1 MSTDIGEQEIEDLR
15 IKSKEVDALRKN
27 VEELERKLAQQRV
40 WRENADVKVHQL
52 VEENAKLQGR
62 LLELRLESSE
72 ASADFRFMLR
82 HSKFLESELRRVKS
96 HMRARK
102 RAREDTA
109 IATRE
114 DIFLSSSDHSG
125 SDGEVRTLSAPTTIT
140 APGIRTPIEHRLS
153 PSADPDH
160 PRRTGIYRKKP
171 EAIVWY
177 SLSASGV
184 YTRRHATFE
193 YQIDYMYSV
202 PVIIR
207 TQSQRQCASECM
219 Q

>member
-15 IKSKEVDALRKN
+15 IRSKEVDALRKK
-27 VEELERKLAQQRV
+27 VEELERKLAKQRV

-114 DIFLSSSDHSG
+114 DIFSSSSDHSG
-125 SDGEVRTLSAPTTIT
+125 SDGEVCTLSAPTTIA
-140 APGIRTPIEHRLS
+140 APGIRTPIERGNIDSAPARIRITPEEQGSIDVAPLAMRSGS
-153 PSADPDH
+153 PKGPA
-160 PRRTGIYRKKP
+160 PR
-171 EAIVWY
+171 AILPRE
-177 SLSASGV
+177 STAC
-184 YTRRHATFE
+184 TRF
-193 YQIDYMYSV
+193 Q
-202 PVIIR
+202 
-207 TQSQRQCASECM
+207 
-219 Q
+219 

>member
-1 MSTDIGEQEIEDLR
+1 MLDIGDIGEQAIEDLR
-15 IKSKEVDALRKN
+15 IRSKEVDELRKK

-62 LLELRLESSE
+62 LMKVRLESSE

-96 HMRARK
+96 HMRKRK
-102 RAREDTA
+102 RAREDATMEDF
-109 IATRE
+109 TRE
-114 DIFLSSSDHSG
+114 DIISSSSNHSG
-125 SDGEVRTLSAPTTIT
+125 SDGEVRTLSAPTTT
-140 APGIRTPIEHRLS
+140 AAPGIRTPIERGNIDSAPGRIRITPEEQGSIDEAPLAMRSGS
-153 PSADPDH
+153 PKGPA
-160 PRRTGIYRKKP
+160 PR
-171 EAIVWY
+171 
-177 SLSASGV
+177 
-184 YTRRHATFE
+184 
-193 YQIDYMYSV
+193 IDCMYSV

-207 TQSQRQCASECM
+207 TQSQRQCASDCM

>member
-1 MSTDIGEQEIEDLR
+1 MLDIGDIGEQANEDLR
-15 IKSKEVDALRKN
+15 IRSKEVDELRKK

-62 LLELRLESSE
+62 LMKVRLESSE

-96 HMRARK
+96 HMRKRK
-102 RAREDTA
+102 RAKEDATMEDA
-109 IATRE
+109 TMEDFTRE
-114 DIFLSSSDHSG
+114 DIISSSSNHSG
-125 SDGEVRTLSAPTTIT
+125 SDGEVRTLSAPTTIA
-140 APGIRTPIEHRLS
+140 APGIRTPIERGSIEEAPLAMRSGS
-153 PSADPDH
+153 PKGPA
-160 PRRTGIYRKKP
+160 PR
-171 EAIVWY
+171 
-177 SLSASGV
+177 
-184 YTRRHATFE
+184 
-193 YQIDYMYSV
+193 IDCMYSV

-207 TQSQRQCASECM
+207 TQSQRQCASDCM